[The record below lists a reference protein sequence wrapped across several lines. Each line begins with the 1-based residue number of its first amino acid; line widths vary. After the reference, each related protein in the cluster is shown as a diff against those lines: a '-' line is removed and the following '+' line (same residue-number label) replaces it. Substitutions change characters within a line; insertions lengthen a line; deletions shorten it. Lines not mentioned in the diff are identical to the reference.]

1 MELKWWPVIL
11 VGLAGLVAAAVAA
24 WTWKFATDRRQMRPL
39 ANVHRLTA
47 LAEYIR
53 AYRIYAASVV
63 ATALLLLLTFVTAL
77 LAGAR
82 PTGLPESARAF
93 DAAYP
98 QDTMLC
104 VGQDVTDPSTAE
116 FLTHYAQVAESFDT
130 QRLGLTS
137 QTLRVIPLTR
147 DHTYVTA
154 RLQGLAR
161 LARVQQDLD
170 AGRSVSEADRAEL
183 AARAGE
189 FARPVDYVDYAPS
202 VEDVLALCMS
212 GFPEQAGAHRRQ
224 LVYLGPSSL
233 RDPAEQRPSLY
244 TTDAVRQR
252 AEDEDVQIDV
262 ISRADV
268 VASTPEGNDALR
280 SLAEATG
287 GTFQL
292 YNPSQASV
300 SEPEMDPM
308 LVSYLEAIA
317 DNPPAAELSDG
328 RLITSSSWDTPQP
341 VLAPAVVA
349 AVLLSLSLVV
359 LRR

>member
-1 MELKWWPVIL
+1 MELTWWPVL
-11 VGLAGLVAAAVAA
+11 LLGLAGLVGAAAVA
-24 WTWKFATDRRQMRPL
+24 WTWKFTTDRRQLRPL

-47 LAEYIR
+47 LPEYIR
-53 AYRIYAASVV
+53 VYRIYVASVM
-63 ATALLLLLTFVTAL
+63 ATLVLLLLTFTTAL

-82 PTGLPESARAF
+82 PTGLPESTRAF

-104 VGQDVTDPSTAE
+104 VGQDVTDPTSAA
-116 FLTHYAQVAESFDT
+116 FLTYHAQRAESFEN

-147 DHTYVTA
+147 DHTYVTD

-161 LARVQQDLD
+161 LARIQQDLD
-170 AGRSVSEADRAEL
+170 SDQPLSDADRTEL
-183 AARAGE
+183 AARVGE
-189 FARPVDYVDYAPS
+189 FSQPVDYSDYARS

-212 GFPEQAGAHRRQ
+212 GFPEQTGAHRRQ
-224 LVYLGPSSL
+224 LIYLGPGSL
-233 RDPAEQRPSLY
+233 RDPADERPSLY
-244 TTDAVRQR
+244 STDAVRQR
-252 AEDEDVQIDV
+252 AEEQDVQISV

-268 VASTPEGNDALR
+268 VASTPQGNDALR
-280 SLAEATG
+280 SLAESTG

-292 YNPSQASV
+292 YNPSD
-300 SEPEMDPM
+300 EPGMDPI
-308 LVSYLEAIA
+308 LRAHLDAIS

-341 VLAPAVVA
+341 VLAAALVA
-349 AVLLSLSLVV
+349 TVLLSLSLVV